1 MKNLLLGMVLAGLVG
16 TAVVALPAQAA
27 ESGLSATVYTYPQP
41 GVPQRSTSLYP
52 VCTANGV
59 ITQVQTLEDLFGAP
73 FEEVLIGGC
82 AYDYVLV
89 HLTGYITLNPGTYY
103 FDFEADDGLYLS
115 IGGQALTS
123 ETEDWKIKPPGG
135 SKNVPFVVSDFSSL
149 SVDYWFFDNEYGSY
163 ADVLIRDAASNE
175 VSQQGIFNKTP
186 RVLPPREKSYEGPL
200 NLKISELKQLCL
212 VRSWHISGQRL
223 AGVGSISV
231 AGQSAKIVS
240 RTDSLIEFEIP
251 TVVAAGKQRL
261 EISIPDSGL
270 VLVENIQLAA
280 AKNCLKDK
288 IKVTGFDLGLAE
300 IGSAGK
306 EQISAFVSGSGST
319 ITCVGSALAAESPN
333 PRALARA
340 RAQAAC
346 SVAKRS
352 NPNLKVVTYITVL
365 KTSATPGVTLKLG

>member
-1 MKNLLLGMVLAGLVG
+1 MKKLLLGVVLTGLVG
-16 TAVVALPAQAA
+16 ASVVALPAQAA

-41 GVPQRSTSLYP
+41 GVPQRNASLYP
-52 VCTANGV
+52 VCTTNGV

-73 FEEVLIGGC
+73 YQEVLIGGC

-115 IGGQALTS
+115 IGGQVLTS

-149 SVDYWFFDNEYGSY
+149 SVDYWFFDNEFGSY
-163 ADVLIRDAASNE
+163 ADVLIRDAAGNE
-175 VSQQGIFNKTP
+175 VSQQGIFNKSP
-186 RVLPPREKSYEGPL
+186 RVLPPKERSYEGPL
-200 NLKISELKQLCL
+200 YLKISELKQLCL
-212 VRSWHISGQRL
+212 VRSWQISGQRL
-223 AGVGSISV
+223 ASIESISV

-240 RTDSLIEFEIP
+240 RTNSLIEFEIP
-251 TVVAAGKQRL
+251 AGVSAGMQRV
-261 EISIPDSGL
+261 EISVPDSGL
-270 VLVENIQLAA
+270 VLVENIQVPA
-280 AKNCLKDK
+280 AKNCLENK
-288 IKVTGFDLGLAE
+288 IKVTGFGLGSAE
-300 IGSAGK
+300 ISSAGK
-306 EQISAFVSGSGST
+306 EQISTFVSASGST
-319 ITCVGSALAAESPN
+319 ITCVGSSLASESSN

-346 SVAKRS
+346 SVAKSS
-352 NPNLKVVTYITVL
+352 NPNLKVVTFITVL